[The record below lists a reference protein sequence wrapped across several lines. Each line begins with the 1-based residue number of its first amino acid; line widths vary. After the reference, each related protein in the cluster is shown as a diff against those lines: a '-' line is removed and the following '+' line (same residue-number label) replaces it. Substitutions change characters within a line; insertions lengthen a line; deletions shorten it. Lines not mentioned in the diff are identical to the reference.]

1 MWSTPSSDTSSREPS
16 HVNHDRPA
24 APPTGHPYVLRE
36 NRSLWCFGVGL
47 SVSLTV
53 WGDYFI
59 CCPLVEIH
67 VFLGKTGLCGDKH
80 FFFNLVLVLSAS
92 HVSHWLCEGTL
103 LPAALRAMRSSY
115 EDMRPERSVS
125 KDRNN
130 IWKTTAQRPPLLHT
144 IISMETDRQ
153 HRA

>member
-80 FFFNLVLVLSAS
+80 FFFQFGVGFECISC
-92 HVSHWLCEGTL
+92 VSLTVWGDSFTCCFESNAELIWRH
-103 LPAALRAMRSSY
+103 AAWAIRVKGQEQHL
-115 EDMRPERSVS
+115 
-125 KDRNN
+125 KNN
-130 IWKTTAQRPPLLHT
+130 STKAT
-144 IISMETDRQ
+144 IITHNHFHGNRQ
-153 HRA
+153 TA